1 MVVHA
6 NPSTRVTVTVGP
18 EAAELAAWD
27 ALVSAHPGADV
38 TQLSG
43 WGRLRR
49 LAGYSP
55 LYVLAHDQ
63 EQIVGGAQV
72 LIRRVPVLG
81 FIGYAPYGPLVFG
94 RAKDQEEI
102 CSLLADTLRDLV
114 RDRLRVLFVQPSMGG
129 EQTSR
134 ALTARGFR
142 PSDAGISPSV
152 SLRVNLDVDAAELR
166 RNLPKR
172 MRKRTNQW
180 ETSGVTVRL
189 GDAGDLP
196 TLAELI
202 RATGEH
208 HGFHGFNLDYLTTM
222 YRELDHPGGH
232 VVLFVGEFEGRP
244 VAIQLCTGSG
254 GVLTARMTGFDRS
267 SPGAHLRVPAATVW
281 AAMQW
286 GRENGYQ
293 EFDFGGIEEQS
304 AAVLEAGG
312 PPRDMASFDQ
322 FKTDFGGRLVRY
334 PQAVEFIASPL
345 VRSAYDLA
353 RRSTAG
359 SALLG
364 AARRVARAGGFPHR
378 RRAEPAS

>member
-1 MVVHA
+1 MALHA
-6 NPSTRVTVTVGP
+6 APSTRVTVTRKPG
-18 EAAELAAWD
+18 AAELTAWD

-55 LYVLAHDQ
+55 LYVLVRDQ
-63 EQIVGGAQV
+63 ERIVGGAQV

-81 FIGYAPYGPLVFG
+81 SVGYLPYGPLVFG
-94 RAKDQEEI
+94 HSKDPEEV

-129 EQTSR
+129 EHTSQ
-134 ALTARGFR
+134 ALAARGFR

-152 SLRVNLDVDAAELR
+152 SLRVDLDVDAAELR

-172 MRKRTNQW
+172 MRRRTSQW
-180 ETSGVTVRL
+180 TTSGVTVRV

-196 TLAELI
+196 TLAELN

-208 HGFHGFNLDYLTTM
+208 HGFSGFGLDYLTTM
-222 YRELDHPGGH
+222 YRELHPD

-267 SPGAHLRVPAATVW
+267 SPGAHLRVPAATIW
-281 AAMQW
+281 AALQW
-286 GRENGYQ
+286 GRDNGYR

-312 PPRDMASFDQ
+312 SVRDMASFDQ
-322 FKTDFGGRLVRY
+322 SKTDFGGRLVRY

-345 VRSAYDLA
+345 VRTAYDLA

-359 SALLG
+359 SALLRV
-364 AARRVARAGGFPHR
+364 ARRVARAGGFR
-378 RRAEPAS
+378 RRRGANPAS